1 MEEAEKCMPFRPF
14 VPFVSVRRPLIG
26 DFDRTG
32 GGAEGRLL
40 QFLAGT
46 LGSSDST
53 RLPTLKLVTFISLLQ
68 F

>member
-14 VPFVSVRRPLIG
+14 VRSVRVRRPMIG

-53 RLPTLKLVTFISLLQ
+53 RLPTLKPVTFMSLLL